1 MHIIIEKLFLA
12 VSKFVLNSPLTTE
25 LYFDHYNNKDKEKL
39 QLKTHMLINITMQL
53 SNWSTLLIPLL
64 YI

>member
-1 MHIIIEKLFLA
+1 MHIIIEKLFVA

-25 LYFDHYNNKDKEKL
+25 LYFDRCNNKDKEKL
-39 QLKTHMLINITMQL
+39 QLKTHLLINITMQL

-64 YI
+64 